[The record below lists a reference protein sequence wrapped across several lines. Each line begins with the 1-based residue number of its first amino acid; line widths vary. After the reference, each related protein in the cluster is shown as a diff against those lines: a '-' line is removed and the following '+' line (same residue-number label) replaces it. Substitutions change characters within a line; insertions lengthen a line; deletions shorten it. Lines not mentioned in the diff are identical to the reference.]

1 MVSGVVALIA
11 KILFEWWG
19 WLFIVIFFAYQIWQ
33 NQRRTAAALATD
45 HTVLLLEVPLSDQP
59 TEVQTEHLFSKIH
72 GILRPRSELRR
83 KGLLQEHVSFEVVA
97 VSGYIRFYIWTPEH
111 LLNYVNTSLT
121 EAFPTIAIYKVDD
134 YARRDFSRLK
144 VIETQEFG
152 LRKSSNL
159 PIKNYHEFDSDPLGP
174 LMSVL
179 SELNDDSEELWLQ
192 FLARPVDG
200 TWKYKQQQI
209 AEKLKNSASDTLFSQ
224 QSHQARLSEHK
235 TTKLGYESKIR
246 VAYLGNSDQ
255 AAAHFLEQISN
266 AFLSF
271 TDPTSNS
278 LVPSKRSSDKLQL
291 RKFQARYFRDQGNL
305 LAHDELAGLWHPPY
319 QKISIN
325 TAVQTTLQPQVEPK
339 WSAQEDSA
347 PPFLVPLVRDYQ
359 ADDISPIGLTK
370 INNNNEQFGL
380 PRSDRQFHVLAVGNN
395 NTGKT
400 GLLELMAL
408 SDIYN
413 GHGVTVVDID
423 NDLARR
429 LLRRI
434 PAERSDDVAYWDM
447 TNYEYAF
454 GFNPLNLVHAQLA
467 LRQAETVAEALRP
480 WFRGWNTQYDYILS
494 RALHALIEFQ
504 GTTLL
509 DVPLFLTDQTYRNS
523 VLEGINDHE
532 TSRFFAFSYQG
543 WFEEHQNTV
552 IRPLISQLKQFL
564 FQASLRNSLT
574 QTSKTFDFLYQQE
587 NHKILLVHAP
597 VNELGEGATITANL
611 VLSMTQLSAMAR
623 NIEDTAHETHMVYIE
638 RTEKLSAYEINRMI
652 NESQTTHLQL
662 NISLRDIT
670 TVASPAQSS
679 LITFSGTQI
688 LFNQPEA
695 SARLLKDRLGTFKT
709 NSVSRL
715 ENREYIISQT
725 VNKHIIPTFAG
736 NTLTLPPPINMPG
749 PIVERSQEKHCLS
762 RYEVEQKLHTLGVIS
777 RRQGVVTQENFQTAS
792 SYQPLPR
799 NKDSGKLYHD
809 DKIDLKN
816 T

>member
-1 MVSGVVALIA
+1 M
-11 KILFEWWG
+11 
-19 WLFIVIFFAYQIWQ
+19 
-33 NQRRTAAALATD
+33 
-45 HTVLLLEVPLSDQP
+45 
-59 TEVQTEHLFSKIH
+59 
-72 GILRPRSELRR
+72 
-83 KGLLQEHVSFEVVA
+83 
-97 VSGYIRFYIWTPEH
+97 
-111 LLNYVNTSLT
+111 
-121 EAFPTIAIYKVDD
+121 
-134 YARRDFSRLK
+134 
-144 VIETQEFG
+144 
-152 LRKSSNL
+152 
-159 PIKNYHEFDSDPLGP
+159 
-174 LMSVL
+174 
-179 SELNDDSEELWLQ
+179 
-192 FLARPVDG
+192 
-200 TWKYKQQQI
+200 
-209 AEKLKNSASDTLFSQ
+209 
-224 QSHQARLSEHK
+224 SEHK

-246 VAYLGNSDQ
+246 AAYLGNSEQ
-255 AAAHFLEQISN
+255 AAEHFLEQISN
-266 AFLSF
+266 ALLNF
-271 TDPTSNS
+271 TDPSSNS

-319 QKISIN
+319 QKIS
-325 TAVQTTLQPQVEPK
+325 VSTTVETILQPLAEPK

-359 ADDISPIGLTK
+359 ADGISPIGLTK
-370 INNNNEQFGL
+370 VNNSNEQFGL
-380 PRSDRQFHVLAVGNN
+380 PRADRQFHVLAVGNN

-447 TNYEYAF
+447 TNYEFAF
-454 GFNPLNLVHAQLA
+454 GFNPLNLIHPQLA
-467 LRQAETVAEALRP
+467 LRQAETITEALRP
-480 WFRGWNTQYDYILS
+480 WFRDWSTQYDYILS

-509 DVPLFLTDQTYRNS
+509 DVPRFLTDQVYRAV
-523 VLEGINDHE
+523 VLEGINNHE

-543 WFEEHQNTV
+543 WYDEHRDSV

-564 FQASLRNSLT
+564 LQASLRNSLT
-574 QTSKTFDFLYQQE
+574 QTSKTFDFLSQQE

-597 VNELGEGATITANL
+597 VNELGEGATIAANL
-611 VLSMTQLSAMAR
+611 VLSITQLSAMAR

-670 TVASPAQSS
+670 AVASPAQSS

-688 LFNQPEA
+688 LFNQSDA
-695 SARLLKDRLGTFKT
+695 SARLLKDRLGTFKV
-709 NSVSRL
+709 NSVGRL

-725 VNKHIIPTFAG
+725 VNGHIIPSFAG

-749 PIVERSQEKHCLS
+749 PIIERSQEKHSLS
-762 RYEVEQKLHTLGVIS
+762 RYLVEQELHTLGVIS
-777 RRQGVVTQENFQTAS
+777 RRQGAMAQDNFQTTS

-799 NKDSGKLYHD
+799 DKGSGKLHHND
-809 DKIDLKN
+809 RIDLKN
-816 T
+816 I

>member
-1 MVSGVVALIA
+1 
-11 KILFEWWG
+11 
-19 WLFIVIFFAYQIWQ
+19 
-33 NQRRTAAALATD
+33 
-45 HTVLLLEVPLSDQP
+45 
-59 TEVQTEHLFSKIH
+59 
-72 GILRPRSELRR
+72 
-83 KGLLQEHVSFEVVA
+83 
-97 VSGYIRFYIWTPEH
+97 
-111 LLNYVNTSLT
+111 
-121 EAFPTIAIYKVDD
+121 
-134 YARRDFSRLK
+134 
-144 VIETQEFG
+144 
-152 LRKSSNL
+152 
-159 PIKNYHEFDSDPLGP
+159 
-174 LMSVL
+174 
-179 SELNDDSEELWLQ
+179 
-192 FLARPVDG
+192 
-200 TWKYKQQQI
+200 
-209 AEKLKNSASDTLFSQ
+209 
-224 QSHQARLSEHK
+224 
-235 TTKLGYESKIR
+235 
-246 VAYLGNSDQ
+246 
-255 AAAHFLEQISN
+255 
-266 AFLSF
+266 
-271 TDPTSNS
+271 
-278 LVPSKRSSDKLQL
+278 
-291 RKFQARYFRDQGNL
+291 
-305 LAHDELAGLWHPPY
+305 
-319 QKISIN
+319 
-325 TAVQTTLQPQVEPK
+325 
-339 WSAQEDSA
+339 
-347 PPFLVPLVRDYQ
+347 
-359 ADDISPIGLTK
+359 
-370 INNNNEQFGL
+370 
-380 PRSDRQFHVLAVGNN
+380 
-395 NTGKT
+395 
-400 GLLELMAL
+400 
-408 SDIYN
+408 
-413 GHGVTVVDID
+413 
-423 NDLARR
+423 
-429 LLRRI
+429 
-434 PAERSDDVAYWDM
+434 
-447 TNYEYAF
+447 
-454 GFNPLNLVHAQLA
+454 
-467 LRQAETVAEALRP
+467 
-480 WFRGWNTQYDYILS
+480 
-494 RALHALIEFQ
+494 
-504 GTTLL
+504 
-509 DVPLFLTDQTYRNS
+509 

-552 IRPLISQLKQFL
+552 IRALISQLKQFL